1 MADRFSFFIFR
12 NKTAYYIAH
21 YFNGCVLNM
30 LNYLWAFMIIAG
42 VVYGTVTGRIE
53 EVSNGF
59 IEGGGE
65 AVSLC
70 ITMLGIVSLWTG
82 LMNIAQKSGL
92 IAAFQRKISPI
103 IRWLFPDVPAEH
115 PAAQYI
121 AINLIANFCG
131 LGWAATPAGL
141 KAMEALAALQDE
153 RAGHHVSKASNEM
166 CTFLVINI
174 SSIQLIPVNIIA
186 YRAEYGSAN
195 PAAIILPG
203 IIATT
208 ISTMAAIIFCKIMQN
223 KKLKK
228 IKEQ

>member
-1 MADRFSFFIFR
+1 MSV
-12 NKTAYYIAH
+12 
-21 YFNGCVLNM
+21 NGM
-30 LNYLWAFMIIAG
+30 LNFLWAGMILLG
-42 VVYGTVTGRIE
+42 VAYGAAAGRIE
-53 EVSNGF
+53 DVSNGF

-82 LMNIAQKSGL
+82 VMEIARKSGL
-92 IAAFQRKISPI
+92 IAGLKKKIAPLI
-103 IRWLFPDVPAEH
+103 KWLFPDVPPDHSASE
-115 PAAQYI
+115 YI

-153 RAGHHVSKASNEM
+153 RAGHHVTKASDAM
-166 CTFLVINI
+166 CAFLVINI

-186 YRAEYGSAN
+186 YRAEYGSVN
-195 PAAIILPG
+195 PAAIIIPG

-208 ISTMAAIIFCKIMQN
+208 ISTLAGVIFCKI
-223 KKLKK
+223 KYRK
-228 IKEQ
+228 

>member
-1 MADRFSFFIFR
+1 
-12 NKTAYYIAH
+12 
-21 YFNGCVLNM
+21 M
-30 LNYLWAFMIIAG
+30 LNFLWAGMILLG
-42 VVYGTVTGRIE
+42 VAYGAAAGRIE
-53 EVSNGF
+53 DVSNGF

-82 LMNIAQKSGL
+82 VMEIARKSGL
-92 IAAFQRKISPI
+92 IAGLKKKIAPLI
-103 IRWLFPDVPAEH
+103 KWLFPDVPPEH
-115 PAAQYI
+115 PASEYI

-153 RAGHHVSKASNEM
+153 RAGHHVANASDAM
-166 CTFLVINI
+166 CAFLVINI

-186 YRAEYGSAN
+186 YRAEYGSVN
-195 PAAIILPG
+195 PAAIIIPG

-208 ISTMAAIIFCKIMQN
+208 ISTLAGVIFCKIKY
-223 KKLKK
+223 KK
-228 IKEQ
+228 

>member
-1 MADRFSFFIFR
+1 
-12 NKTAYYIAH
+12 
-21 YFNGCVLNM
+21 M
-30 LNYLWAFMIIAG
+30 LNFLWAGMILLG
-42 VVYGTVTGRIE
+42 VAYGAATGRIE
-53 EVSNGF
+53 DVSNGF

-82 LMNIAQKSGL
+82 VMEIARKSGL
-92 IAAFQRKISPI
+92 IAGLKKKIAPLI
-103 IRWLFPDVPAEH
+103 KWLFPDVPPEH
-115 PAAQYI
+115 PASEYI

-153 RAGHHVSKASNEM
+153 RAGHHVTKASDAM
-166 CTFLVINI
+166 CAFLVINI

-186 YRAEYGSAN
+186 YRAEYGSVN
-195 PAAIILPG
+195 PAAIIIPG

-208 ISTMAAIIFCKIMQN
+208 ISTLAGVIFCKIKY
-223 KKLKK
+223 KK
-228 IKEQ
+228 

>member
-1 MADRFSFFIFR
+1 
-12 NKTAYYIAH
+12 
-21 YFNGCVLNM
+21 M
-30 LNYLWAFMIIAG
+30 LNYLWAFMILAG

-53 EVSNGF
+53 AVSSGL

-92 IAAFQRKISPI
+92 ISALKKKISPLI
-103 IRWLFPDVPAEH
+103 KFLFPGVPPSH
-115 PAAQYI
+115 PASEYI
-121 AINLIANFCG
+121 AMNLIANLCG

-141 KAMEALAALQDE
+141 KAMEALAELQDKA
-153 RAGHHVSKASNEM
+153 AGHHVKTASDEM
-166 CTFLVINI
+166 CAFLVVNI

-186 YRAEYGSAN
+186 YRAEYGSVN
-195 PAAIILPG
+195 PTAIIIPG

-208 ISTMAAIIFCKIMQN
+208 VSTVVGVVFCKIMGRKN
-223 KKLKK
+223 KIAPKD
-228 IKEQ
+228 

>member
-1 MADRFSFFIFR
+1 
-12 NKTAYYIAH
+12 
-21 YFNGCVLNM
+21 M
-30 LNYLWAFMIIAG
+30 LNFLWAGMILLG
-42 VVYGTVTGRIE
+42 VAYGAAAGRIE
-53 EVSNGF
+53 DVSNGF

-82 LMNIAQKSGL
+82 VMEIARKSGL
-92 IAAFQRKISPI
+92 IAGLKKKIAPLI
-103 IRWLFPDVPAEH
+103 KWLFPDVPPEH
-115 PAAQYI
+115 PASEYI

-153 RAGHHVSKASNEM
+153 RAGHHVTNASDAM
-166 CTFLVINI
+166 CAFLVINI

-186 YRAEYGSAN
+186 YRAEYGSVN
-195 PAAIILPG
+195 PAAIIIPG

-208 ISTMAAIIFCKIMQN
+208 ISTLAGVVFCKI
-223 KKLKK
+223 KYRK
-228 IKEQ
+228 

>member
-1 MADRFSFFIFR
+1 MSV
-12 NKTAYYIAH
+12 
-21 YFNGCVLNM
+21 NGM
-30 LNYLWAFMIIAG
+30 LNFLWAGMILLG
-42 VVYGTVTGRIE
+42 VAYGAAAGRIE
-53 EVSNGF
+53 DVSNGF

-82 LMNIAQKSGL
+82 VMEIARKSGL
-92 IAAFQRKISPI
+92 IEGFKKKIAPLI
-103 IRWLFPDVPAEH
+103 KWLFPDVPPDH
-115 PAAQYI
+115 PASEYI

-153 RAGHHVSKASNEM
+153 RAGHHVTNASDAM
-166 CTFLVINI
+166 CAFLVINI

-186 YRAEYGSAN
+186 YRAEYGSVN
-195 PAAIILPG
+195 PAAIIIPG

-208 ISTMAAIIFCKIMQN
+208 ISTLAGVIFCKIRYR
-223 KKLKK
+223 K
-228 IKEQ
+228 

>member
-1 MADRFSFFIFR
+1 MSV
-12 NKTAYYIAH
+12 
-21 YFNGCVLNM
+21 NGM
-30 LNYLWAFMIIAG
+30 LNFLWAGMILLG
-42 VVYGTVTGRIE
+42 VAYGAAAGRIE
-53 EVSNGF
+53 DVSNGF

-82 LMNIAQKSGL
+82 VMEIARKSGL
-92 IAAFQRKISPI
+92 IAGIKKKIAPLI
-103 IRWLFPDVPAEH
+103 KWLFPDVPPEH
-115 PAAQYI
+115 PASEYI

-153 RAGHHVSKASNEM
+153 RAGHHVTKSSDAM
-166 CTFLVINI
+166 CAFLVINI

-186 YRAEYGSAN
+186 YRAEYGSVN
-195 PAAIILPG
+195 PAAIIIPG

-208 ISTMAAIIFCKIMQN
+208 ISTLAGVIFCKIRYR
-223 KKLKK
+223 K
-228 IKEQ
+228 